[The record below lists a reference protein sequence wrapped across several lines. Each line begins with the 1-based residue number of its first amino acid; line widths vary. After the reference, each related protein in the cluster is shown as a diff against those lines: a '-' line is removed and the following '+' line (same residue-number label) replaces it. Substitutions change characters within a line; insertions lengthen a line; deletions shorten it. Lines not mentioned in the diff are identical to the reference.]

1 MHPKDDKGQ
10 NMNSKAAADIEEP
23 VTAET
28 SEAASVSNVFAS
40 TEESLAALKED
51 EIEIVEDSRVSKSG
65 LRPQHNATS
74 IPVPPTNP
82 DRPAAMTARPANRPA
97 GLRTGPP
104 PAPPAASDPGL
115 ADARIGETLV
125 GRYRLD
131 RLVGKGGMGKVY
143 RATQFP
149 LNRPVAVKILNPDF
163 QRKDPQFVRRFFLE
177 AASAAQLTHPNTITV
192 FDYGESEAGELFI
205 SMEFL
210 EGRPLSRLIHLEGP
224 FEGERVMHVAMQI
237 CRALREAH
245 TKGIIHRDLK
255 PGNILLLAEGDDA
268 DFVKVLDFG
277 LVKLFNPP
285 KLGGEE
291 VDDDPITPQPIHSMD
306 GELTKAGMFLGSPK
320 YMSPEQIQGI
330 PLDPRTDIYSLGV
343 LMFQMAAGK
352 PPFTGSTSVEVIYKH
367 VNHPIPRIREVAPG
381 VDIAP
386 ELEAVIAKCLSKK
399 REERFASMGELLVR
413 LKDVRRMLTGI
424 SSATETGISLDKLRS
439 GQNSQV
445 SVSSLVV
452 ESEPSATGASIRPQ
466 THPAPGAIRAM
477 PIQESPFADPSLHE
491 DPTPSVMSEAA
502 RFQPGF
508 QGTGGRFASM
518 APMIAGTALIVVLG
532 VLAYVV
538 SSSTPSTP
546 STIDP
551 PVTPTVEPPQT
562 AVPSV
567 RRGTIRFISEPAGAE
582 VFVDSVSL
590 GKAPLKHTFPISVPE
605 GESGLRQV
613 VFKLKNH
620 QPLVQELRFTED
632 GQAVRATLEPKQ
644 SEEDYKE
651 NPY

>member
-28 SEAASVSNVFAS
+28 SGAASVSNVFAS

-74 IPVPPTNP
+74 VPVSPTNP
-82 DRPAAMTARPANRPA
+82 DRPAAMAARPANRPA

-104 PAPPAASDPGL
+104 PAPPAALDPGL

-255 PGNILLLAEGDDA
+255 PGNILVDGTLGKSS
-268 DFVKVLDFG
+268 VKIIDFG
-277 LVKLFNPP
+277 LARLTHIEGMTATGMI
-285 KLGGEE
+285 LG
-291 VDDDPITPQPIHSMD
+291 TP
-306 GELTKAGMFLGSPK
+306 E
-320 YMSPEQIQGI
+320 YMAPEQIQGRPI
-330 PLDPRTDIYSLGV
+330 DARTDIYALGAV
-343 LMFQMAAGK
+343 IYHALVGQ
-352 PPFTGSTSVEVIYKH
+352 PPFGGDSAIAIGFKH
-367 VNHPIPRIREVAPG
+367 CNETLVPPRHIKHDV
-381 VDIAP
+381 P
-386 ELEAVIAKCLSKK
+386 EAWSQLVMRAMAKDPAHRHLG
-399 REERFASMGELLVR
+399 ALALAGELPN
-413 LKDVRRMLTGI
+413 
-424 SSATETGISLDKLRS
+424 A
-439 GQNSQV
+439 
-445 SVSSLVV
+445 
-452 ESEPSATGASIRPQ
+452 
-466 THPAPGAIRAM
+466 
-477 PIQESPFADPSLHE
+477 
-491 DPTPSVMSEAA
+491 
-502 RFQPGF
+502 
-508 QGTGGRFASM
+508 
-518 APMIAGTALIVVLG
+518 
-532 VLAYVV
+532 
-538 SSSTPSTP
+538 
-546 STIDP
+546 
-551 PVTPTVEPPQT
+551 
-562 AVPSV
+562 
-567 RRGTIRFISEPAGAE
+567 
-582 VFVDSVSL
+582 
-590 GKAPLKHTFPISVPE
+590 
-605 GESGLRQV
+605 
-613 VFKLKNH
+613 
-620 QPLVQELRFTED
+620 
-632 GQAVRATLEPKQ
+632 
-644 SEEDYKE
+644 
-651 NPY
+651 